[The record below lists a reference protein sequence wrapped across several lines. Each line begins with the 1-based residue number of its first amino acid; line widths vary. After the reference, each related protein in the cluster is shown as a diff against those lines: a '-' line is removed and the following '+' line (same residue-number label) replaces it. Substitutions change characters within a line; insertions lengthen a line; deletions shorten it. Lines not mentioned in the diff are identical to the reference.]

1 MKSMFRMTL
10 KPICKKLIFKRLLY
24 KLTTDCTIQFNQNFY
39 KQIDG
44 CAMGGPLSVIL
55 ADIHMVRTENEVVK
69 PLNPPFYKRFV
80 DDIYSRRNKSQQDVL
95 FEALNNFHPNIK
107 LTIEV
112 NPEKC
117 LDTKILL
124 NNEGVVTTQ
133 VYRKENKKAVPWV
146 SKIPKRYKRNTISGD
161 LHRSRKIASNFDIEI
176 RAIKAKY
183 NKAGYPRRFI
193 GSIIRD
199 FITPLDK
206 DESFI
211 IPPNMFEVKKP
222 FLLLEIPYCEQNEI
236 ASKRFIKKFHQ
247 FTGEKYDIAVKWLT
261 KKVKSL
267 FPLKDRNLHPSCK
280 IYKGI
285 CSCGE
290 TYIDETIR
298 NVEERWSE
306 HNSADNK
313 SEPAKHL
320 ADNKEHSFL
329 WSILL
334 DAPKDG
340 RTRKN
345 LEAFFIAKLKPSLNR
360 QEDSNMLTLFRNG
373 VT

>member
-1 MKSMFRMTL
+1 M
-10 KPICKKLIFKRLLY
+10 
-24 KLTTDCTIQFNQNFY
+24 
-39 KQIDG
+39 
-44 CAMGGPLSVIL
+44 
-55 ADIHMVRTENEVVK
+55 
-69 PLNPPFYKRFV
+69 NPPFYKRFV
-80 DDIYSRRNKSQQDVL
+80 DDIYSRGNKSQQDVL
-95 FEALNNFHPNIK
+95 FEALNNFHLNIK
-107 LTIEV
+107 LTLEV
-112 NPEKC
+112 NPEKF

-146 SKIPKRYKRNTISGD
+146 SKIPKRYKRNTISRD
-161 LHRSRKIASNFDIEI
+161 LHRSRKIVSNFVIEI

-183 NKAGYPRRFI
+183 NKPGYPRRFI
-193 GSIIRD
+193 ESVSRD

-211 IPPNMFEVKKP
+211 IPPNIFEEKKP
-222 FLLLEIPYCEQNEI
+222 FLLLEIPYCEQNVI
-236 ASKRFIKKFHQ
+236 ASKLFIKKFHQ
-247 FTGEKYDIAVKWLT
+247 FNDEKYGIAVKWLK

-290 TYIDETIR
+290 TYIGETIR

-320 ADNKEHSFL
+320 ADNEEHPFL
-329 WSILL
+329 
-334 DAPKDG
+334 
-340 RTRKN
+340 
-345 LEAFFIAKLKPSLNR
+345 
-360 QEDSNMLTLFRNG
+360 
-373 VT
+373 